1 MKIFIVKKGWL
12 KQKYHFVIKA
22 NNGKTIASSEKY
34 YNHKDCYEAASLL
47 IGLQAKIID
56 IDENDKV

>member
-22 NNGKTIASSEKY
+22 NNGKIIASSEKY
-34 YNHKDCYEAASLL
+34 YNHKDCYDAA
-47 IGLQAKIID
+47 
-56 IDENDKV
+56 